1 MKTSALIA
9 AAGLLAVAGAANA
22 QFSGPYAPGNWTLN
36 PNLGNGSATNDG
48 STLVLTG
55 TDGAGTGGQN
65 TDYTIAA
72 AAAGTWSFDWSYF
85 SSDSGTF
92 DSGGYL
98 LNGFYTQLADNNGSG
113 ASGSV
118 SVPVNAG
125 DIIGYRVFSADGVFG
140 PGELTVKNFSAPV
153 PAPAS
158 LALLGMGGLVAAR
171 RRR

>member
-1 MKTSALIA
+1 MKISALIA

-22 QFSGPYAPGNWTLN
+22 QFSGPYAPGNWSFN
-36 PNLGNGSATNDG
+36 ANGGDGSATNDG
-48 STLVLTG
+48 STLTLVGNDNGFGL
-55 TDGAGTGGQN
+55 D

-85 SSDSGTF
+85 SSDTGIF

-98 LNGFYTQLADNNGSG
+98 LNGVYTELANNAGTGS
-113 ASGSV
+113 SGSV

-125 DIIGYRVFSADGVFG
+125 DIIGYRVVSLDGAFG
-140 PGELTVKNFSAPV
+140 PGTLTVKNFSAPV

>member
-1 MKTSALIA
+1 MKISALIA

-22 QFSGPYAPGNWTLN
+22 QFSGPYAPGNWTFN
-36 PNLGNGSATNDG
+36 ANGGDGSATNDG
-48 STLVLTG
+48 STLTLVGNDNGFGL
-55 TDGAGTGGQN
+55 D

-92 DSGGYL
+92 DTGGYL
-98 LNGFYTQLADNNGSG
+98 LNGVYTQLAANNSQG
-113 ASGSV
+113 SGSV
-118 SVPVNAG
+118 SIPVLAG

-140 PGELTVKNFSAPV
+140 PGTLTVKNFSAPV

-158 LALLGMGGLVAAR
+158 LALLGMGGLLAAR